1 MLLKV
6 KVKDQNKEETRLL
19 NCQYLHHD
27 NDRVVFSS
35 DNKNYSIKRKNKIF
49 ESDFEQKIESA
60 FMNNK
65 PLNIEIL
72 NNLVHRV

>member
-6 KVKDQNKEETRLL
+6 KVKDPNKEETRLL
-19 NCQYLHHD
+19 NCQYLHYD

-35 DNKNYSIKRKNKIF
+35 DNKNYSIKKKNKIF

-72 NNLVHRV
+72 NNLVHIV